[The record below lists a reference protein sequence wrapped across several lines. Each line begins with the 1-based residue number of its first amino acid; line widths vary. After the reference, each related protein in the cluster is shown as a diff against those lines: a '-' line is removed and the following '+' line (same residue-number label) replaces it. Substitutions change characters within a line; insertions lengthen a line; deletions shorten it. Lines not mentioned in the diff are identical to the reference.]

1 MEERFDGMFMT
12 VVNDSKGI
20 DGFLSNL
27 FSFMRRK
34 TDFFSTPDAAREYVL
49 KYFEEQNRMYQDNKR
64 KEEQKQKLKEEQ
76 KRKEEEKQRAEDAKK
91 NAKVV
96 EITDEEAEAITSGK
110 SKVEEVKPL
119 PVPAK
124 IQDVKKEEEVK
135 PEEFKDED
143 DKGLL
148 PVNNGSVTDQYI
160 WTQTLTEVTVNIFIP
175 DGVASKFIKVNV
187 TSTHLKITVNGQ
199 VHLEGEFHQR
209 IKADE
214 HVWVIDTFN
223 KRRCVILTF
232 EKFENQSW
240 WKCVLKGEAEINTRK
255 VEPENSQLSDLDDDT
270 RPTVEK
276 MMIDMRRKAAGLPS
290 LEEEK
295 NKDMLK
301 GFMEKHPEMDFSKCK
316 ITGPGQNNFGSG
328 FNFNG

>member
-34 TDFFSTPDAAREYVL
+34 TDFFSTPDSAREYVL

-64 KEEQKQKLKEEQ
+64 KEEQKQKHREEQ
-76 KRKEEEKQRAEDAKK
+76 KKREEEKKKAEDAKK

-96 EITDEEAEAITSGK
+96 EITDEEAEAINSGK
-110 SKVEEVKPL
+110 PVVKEEPKPL
-119 PVPAK
+119 PVAK
-124 IQDVKKEEEVK
+124 VQDVKKEEGKADE
-135 PEEFKDED
+135 PKDDD
-143 DKGLL
+143 DKGLI

-175 DGVASKFIKVNV
+175 TGFASKCFKVNV
-187 TSTHLKITVNGQ
+187 TPTHLKITLNGN
-199 VHLEGEFHQR
+199 VHLEGEFHQK
-209 IKADE
+209 IKADQ
-214 HVWVIDTFN
+214 HVWVIDTFE
-223 KRRCVILTF
+223 KRRCIILTF

-240 WKCVLKGEAEINTRK
+240 WKCVLKGEEEINTRK
-255 VEPENSQLSDLDDDT
+255 VEPENSQLSDLDDET

-276 MMIDMRRKAAGLPS
+276 MMLDMRRKAAGLPS

-295 NKDMLK
+295 NRDLLK
-301 GFMEKHPEMDFSKCK
+301 GFMDKHPEMDFSKCK
-316 ITGPGQNNFGSG
+316 ITGPGQNNFGNG